1 LPNYKLVSAPVI
13 PEFTISTKITGWT
26 IAYVHSY
33 AIRPASP
40 KVNDFLAMPDAR
52 ILIRKF
58 QLRLDMLIA
67 KAAVNQPRENMRE
80 L

>member
-1 LPNYKLVSAPVI
+1 
-13 PEFTISTKITGWT
+13 
-26 IAYVHSY
+26 
-33 AIRPASP
+33 
-40 KVNDFLAMPDAR
+40 VNDFLAMPDAR